1 MPDNSQS
8 FDGLY
13 SNPLA
18 LALELSS
25 SALLHDHKEPFL
37 QTALSSMGEALHC
50 GQVCL
55 LEYENHG
62 WKDPLVWRDPA
73 LEHDSSGLLPSSAAA
88 LAPIL
93 DILAQRKSFRVT
105 DAGLMPAGPQQDL
118 LLACRIKSV
127 LCVPVIHDGRLC
139 GGICLSRRET
149 ARPWSEEET
158 SLCHLLGN
166 MLAISLTH
174 FGLYERLR
182 HKAEQLRDI
191 LDAFP
196 DPVYIIDMD
205 SYELL
210 FLNKS
215 VGKVFPEVQGPLART
230 CYKRLQGRDSP
241 CPFCTNAIIAHTG
254 GPYQW
259 TYENEISKRAYTV
272 VDKLIKWDNNKLVRL
287 SITTDVTDLLRSQHE
302 KQAALIASQAKSEFL
317 AHMSHEIRTPMNGI
331 IGLTHLALQSD
342 PPEELKGY
350 LHKIRSSATNLLAI
364 INDILDLS
372 KIEANKMTLENVNYS
387 MEDVLDFVHTSIRF
401 PLEQK
406 GLEYVCQVADD
417 VPPRLWGDGLRL
429 KQILLNLLSNAV
441 KFTAEGSVKLTI
453 RRELRDDGEKLHFMV
468 SDTGMGISREYR
480 QHLFDPYTQANS
492 SISRRFGG
500 TGLGL
505 TICKR
510 IAGLMRGSLWCESEL
525 GKGTIFHLTIP
536 CMLAHSACCEMKEEG
551 EEATQTPPITHPGR
565 VRLLLVEDNE
575 INQEVA
581 TAMLHQLG
589 LACDLACNGQQAVE
603 MIMETDY
610 DLILMDVHMPVM
622 DGLTASQHIRQR
634 QAVRSPQKNLPIIAM
649 TAATLPDN
657 IDEILEAG
665 MDDHIS
671 KPFNIGILRKK
682 LAYWLARR

>member
-62 WKDPLVWRDPA
+62 WKEPLVWRDPA

-93 DILAQRKSFRVT
+93 DILAQRKSFCVT

-149 ARPWSEEET
+149 ARPWNEEET

-215 VGKVFPEVQGPLART
+215 VEKVFPEVQGPLARI

-302 KQAALIASQAKSEFL
+302 KQAAVIASQAKSEFL

-406 GLEYVCQVADD
+406 GLEYICEVADD

-453 RRELRDDGEKLHFMV
+453 RRELRDDGEKLHVMV

-525 GKGTIFHLTIP
+525 GKGTVFHLTIP
-536 CMLAHSACCEMKEEG
+536 CMLAHSACCEMEEEG

-622 DGLTASQHIRQR
+622 DGLTASQHIRQQ
-634 QAVRSPQKNLPIIAM
+634 QAVRRPQKNLPIIAM

-657 IDEILEAG
+657 IDEILDAG

-671 KPFNIGILRKK
+671 KPFNISILRKK

>member
-62 WKDPLVWRDPA
+62 WKEPLVWRDPA

-93 DILAQRKSFRVT
+93 DILAQRKSFCVT

-149 ARPWSEEET
+149 ARPWNEEET

-215 VGKVFPEVQGPLART
+215 VEKVFPEVQGPLARI

-302 KQAALIASQAKSEFL
+302 KQAAVIASQAKSEFL

-372 KIEANKMTLENVNYS
+372 KIEANKMVLENVNYS

-406 GLEYVCQVADD
+406 GLEYVCEVADD
-417 VPPRLWGDGLRL
+417 VPLHLWGDGLRL
-429 KQILLNLLSNAV
+429 KQVLLNLLSNAV
-441 KFTAEGSVKLTI
+441 KFTAEGSVALTI
-453 RRELRDDGEKLHFMV
+453 RRETHGDQDLLHFMV
-468 SDTGMGISREYR
+468 ADTGMGISREFR

-510 IAGLMRGSLWCESEL
+510 IAGLMRGNLWCESEL
-525 GKGTIFHLTIP
+525 GKGAIFHLTIP
-536 CMLAHSACCEMKEEG
+536 CTLAHGACCEMEEQV
-551 EEATQTPPITHPGR
+551 TLTPPISNPGR

-589 LACDLACNGQQAVE
+589 LACDLACNGQQAVD

-622 DGLTASQHIRQR
+622 DGLTASQHIRQQ
-634 QAVRSPQKNLPIIAM
+634 QAVRRPQKNLPIIAM

-657 IDEILEAG
+657 IDEILDAG

-671 KPFNIGILRKK
+671 KPFNISILRKK

>member
-1 MPDNSQS
+1 MPDNAQS
-8 FDGLY
+8 SHGLY

-25 SALLHDHKEPFL
+25 SALLHDRKEPFL
-37 QTALSSMGEALHC
+37 QAALCSMGEAMHC
-50 GQVCL
+50 AQVCL
-55 LEYENHG
+55 LEHEDGRWNP
-62 WKDPLVWRDPA
+62 PLVWRDPA
-73 LEHDSSGLLPSSAAA
+73 LEQNSCSLLPSETAA

-93 DILAQRKSFRVT
+93 DILAQHKSFCVT
-105 DAGLMPAGPQQDL
+105 DASLMPAGPQRDL
-118 LLACRIKSV
+118 LLACRVKST

-139 GGICLSRRET
+139 GGICLSQRDT

-158 SLCHLLGN
+158 SLCHLLSN
-166 MLAISLTH
+166 ILAISLMH

-196 DPVYIIDMD
+196 DPVYIVDMD

-215 VGKVFPEVQGPLART
+215 VEKVFPEVQGPLAKT

-241 CPFCTNAIIAHTG
+241 CPFCTNAIIALTG

-259 TYENEISKRAYTV
+259 TYENEINKRAYTV

-302 KQAALIASQAKSEFL
+302 KQAAVIASQAKSEFL

-372 KIEANKMTLENVNYS
+372 KIEANKMVLENVNYS

-406 GLEYVCQVADD
+406 GLEYVCEVADD

-429 KQILLNLLSNAV
+429 KQVLLNLLSNAV
-441 KFTAEGSVKLTI
+441 KFTAEGSVALSI
-453 RRELRDDGEKLHFMV
+453 RRETNGGEDLLHFMV
-468 SDTGMGISREYR
+468 ADTGMGISREYR

-510 IAGLMRGSLWCESEL
+510 IAGLMRGNLWCESEL
-525 GKGTIFHLTIP
+525 GKGATFHLTIP
-536 CMLAHSACCEMKEEG
+536 CTLAHSACCEME
-551 EEATQTPPITHPGR
+551 EEATQTPPIAHPGR

-589 LACDLACNGQQAVE
+589 LACDLACNGQQAVD

-610 DLILMDVHMPVM
+610 DLILMDVHMPIM
-622 DGLTASQHIRQR
+622 DGLTASQHIRR
-634 QAVRSPQKNLPIIAM
+634 HQAVRNPQKNLPIIAM

-657 IDEILEAG
+657 IDEILDAG

-682 LAYWLARR
+682 LAYWLGRR

>member
-215 VGKVFPEVQGPLART
+215 VEKVFPEVQGPLART

-525 GKGTIFHLTIP
+525 GKGTVFHLTIP
-536 CMLAHSACCEMKEEG
+536 CMLAHSACCEMEEEG

-682 LAYWLARR
+682 LVYWLAHR

>member
-215 VGKVFPEVQGPLART
+215 VEKVFPEVQGPLART

-536 CMLAHSACCEMKEEG
+536 CMLAHSACCEMEEEG